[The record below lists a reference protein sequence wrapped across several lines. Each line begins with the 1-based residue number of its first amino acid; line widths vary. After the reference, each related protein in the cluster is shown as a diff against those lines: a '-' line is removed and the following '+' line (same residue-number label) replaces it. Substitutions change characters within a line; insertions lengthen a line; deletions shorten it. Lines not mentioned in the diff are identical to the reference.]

1 MQGLLGR
8 KLGMTRV
15 FAEDGTQVP
24 VTVIEA
30 GPCVVL
36 QRKTKATDG
45 YDAVQVGFQD
55 QKPQRMTKARLAIC
69 EKAGTT
75 PKQHVR
81 EFRVDDA
88 ADLNV
93 GDTLT
98 ARLFSNAE
106 FVDIRGTTKGRGF
119 QGAVKRHRMAGGRM
133 THGGHAKRRPGAIGC
148 SAYPAR
154 VSKGKA
160 MPGHMGAVQVTTQN
174 VRVVQVDGDEN
185 LILVHG
191 ATPGANGQILEIRL
205 ARKKPSPE
213 IEEDAVIR
221 AGQIS
226 DAETEAP
233 AADVPV
239 ATEEATEAEVET
251 APAEAQAS
259 STEAEPVERAAEAPA
274 AEDGKDLEK
283 KES

>member
-15 FAEDGTQVP
+15 FTEDGAQVP

-45 YDAVQVGFQD
+45 YDAVQIGFRD
-55 QKPQRMTKARLAIC
+55 QKPHRMAKAQLRIC
-69 EKAGTT
+69 EKAGTA

-81 EFRVDDA
+81 EFQLDDA
-88 ADLNV
+88 VDLNV

-98 ARLFSNAE
+98 ARLFANAE

-119 QGAVKRHRMAGGRM
+119 QGVVKRHRMAGGRM
-133 THGGHAKRRPGAIGC
+133 THGAHAKRRPGAIGC

-154 VSKGKA
+154 VYKGKA
-160 MPGHMGAVQVTTQN
+160 LPGHMGAVKVTAQN
-174 VRVVQVDGDEN
+174 LRVIQVDGEEN
-185 LILVHG
+185 LILVRG
-191 ATPGANGQILEIRL
+191 STPGANGQIVEIRL
-205 ARKKPSPE
+205 ARKKPCPE
-213 IEEDAVIR
+213 IDEDAVIR
-221 AGQIS
+221 AGQAAA
-226 DAETEAP
+226 AEPEAP
-233 AADVPV
+233 SAEDSTVDEAVADQPVGEEHAAD
-239 ATEEATEAEVET
+239 
-251 APAEAQAS
+251 
-259 STEAEPVERAAEAPA
+259 EAPQA
-274 AEDGKDLEK
+274 DASEK